1 MCGES
6 PENRKKRKG
15 PRPQPAMPSPAAM
28 PNPAARPSLA
38 TRPSPAQPARPSPAC
53 QPLWRPGPDPTG
65 INILYNIIDRA
76 RWSQALSK
84 K

>member
-38 TRPSPAQPARPSPAC
+38 TRPSPAARPSPAGQA
-53 QPLWRPGPDPTG
+53 QPSLP
-65 INILYNIIDRA
+65 
-76 RWSQALSK
+76 ALVAPWP
-84 K
+84 